1 MKKIQNKGLT
11 GFTLIETLVAITI
24 LTLGIVGPLEL
35 AYKSISYTKLSQ
47 NKITASY
54 LAQEGMEL
62 VRYIR
67 DTNKINSDPW
77 LRGLAN
83 CKGSSYCRMDAYSVS
98 VDTCGVGP
106 TCHPIQYSDSQ
117 GYNYTVGNPTIFT
130 RNINIVEMEAYEAK
144 ISVSVVWNERI
155 GQKRIDLE
163 ENIYN
168 IP

>member
-67 DTNKINSDPW
+67 DTNKINSNPW
-77 LRGLAN
+77 LQGLAN
-83 CKGSSYCRMDAYSVS
+83 CRGAFCRIDAYSVS
-98 VDTCGVGP
+98 VNACGVGP
-106 TCHPIQYSDSQ
+106 TCPPIRYSASSRFNSSIIPY
-117 GYNYTVGNPTIFT
+117 GVISNPF
-130 RNINIVEMEAYEAK
+130 RKLPV
-144 ISVSVVWNERI
+144 
-155 GQKRIDLE
+155 
-163 ENIYN
+163 
-168 IP
+168 